1 MLQSTIILALLHL
14 ALAHPFS
21 PESANHRHSS
31 KYGGSPDQSNFDSPP
46 NQAHPS
52 KIKVQQSLL
61 DKSSSYSTYFG
72 IRSFARLPPT
82 RCWKEDQD
90 VGFDLAVIGAPFDTA
105 TTWRPGARFG
115 PGGIREGSSRT
126 GGWGMSESWG
136 WNTELQVDPFQRLSM
151 VDCGDVPMTNFDNT
165 EALKSLEDHYRS
177 LLKRSIP
184 ADSAASQSASSVKGK
199 DGKYHPKIV
208 TLGGDHTILLPVLK
222 AVHSVYGPVSV
233 IHMDS
238 HQDTFSPFE
247 ENTSEYASVNHGTML
262 WHAAKNG
269 LIKNGTN
276 IHAGLK
282 AALRGPADYATDDWA
297 GFARV
302 EAWEIDHLGPKGVV
316 QKVIDRVGKGPVYL
330 SIDIDVVDMAAA
342 PATGTPEVGGWTMRE
357 MKQILHGFRDLNIV
371 GMDVVEVAPAYDSN
385 EITTTAAAKLI
396 SEMLG
401 VWALQTKSNDA

>member
-1 MLQSTIILALLHL
+1 MFTTSLILLLLPLVTAYPRRPEQQLHL
-14 ALAHPFS
+14 SGDAASQLLSAH
-21 PESANHRHSS
+21 AKLGTS
-31 KYGGSPDQSNFDSPP
+31 KSFTQD
-46 NQAHPS
+46 
-52 KIKVQQSLL
+52 LL
-61 DKSSSYSTYFG
+61 EKSSSYSTYFG

-90 VGFDLAVIGAPFDTA
+90 VEFDLAVLGAPFDTA

-115 PGGIREGSSRT
+115 PSGIREGSSRT
-126 GGWGMSESWG
+126 GGWGFSESWG
-136 WNTELQVDPFQRLSM
+136 WNPELKVDPFATLAM

-165 EALKSLEDHYRS
+165 DALKSLEKHYLNVLQRQIP
-177 LLKRSIP
+177 LDSISNL
-184 ADSAASQSASSVKGK
+184 DAAQTHSHVQGK

-222 AVHSVYGPVSV
+222 AVHAVYGPVSV

-247 ENTSEYASVNHGTML
+247 ENTSEYAMINHGTML

-282 AALRGPADYATDDWA
+282 SALRGPADYDTDDWA

-302 EAWEIDHLGPKGVV
+302 EAWEMDNLGPHGVV
-316 QKVIDRVGKGPVYL
+316 QRVIDRVGSGPVYL
-330 SIDIDVVDMAAA
+330 SIDIDVIDMAIA
-342 PATGTPEVGGWTMRE
+342 PATGTPEVGGWTLRE
-357 MKQILHGFRDLNIV
+357 VKQILHGFKDLNIV

-396 SEMLG
+396 NEMMG
-401 VWALQTKSNDA
+401 VWALQYQGK